1 MKFFVVL
8 FLLISDIVF
17 AQEEAFAVINE
28 HILRSCD
35 PHTLLQVFADYP
47 LEGGTNNCLSVT
59 CNYNN
64 NLKTTCET

>member
-1 MKFFVVL
+1 MKFFIVL

-47 LEGGTNNCLSVT
+47 LEGGRGEIFTSD
-59 CNYNN
+59 
-64 NLKTTCET
+64 

>member
-17 AQEEAFAVINE
+17 AQEEAFTVINE

-47 LEGGTNNCLSVT
+47 LEGGRGEIFTSD
-59 CNYNN
+59 
-64 NLKTTCET
+64 

>member
-1 MKFFVVL
+1 MKKL
-8 FLLISDIVF
+8 FLTFLFFCQFAFVH

-47 LEGGTNNCLSVT
+47 LEGGRGEIFTSD
-59 CNYNN
+59 
-64 NLKTTCET
+64 

>member
-47 LEGGTNNCLSVT
+47 LEVGGGF
-59 CNYNN
+59 Y
-64 NLKTTCET
+64 K

>member
-1 MKFFVVL
+1 MKKQFLVFLFFCQFAFVR
-8 FLLISDIVF
+8 

-47 LEGGTNNCLSVT
+47 LEVGGGF
-59 CNYNN
+59 Y
-64 NLKTTCET
+64 K